1 MVTAEYF
8 EELKESMS
16 KRSVESLVEEFN
28 EQVGRQ
34 GWTSIRGVHDSVLVD
49 TLVAKGIDMSAVY
62 DGVIISFK
70 RKIKLN
76 DDKTRVTFA

>member
-28 EQVGRQ
+28 QQVGRQ
-34 GWTSIRGVHDSVLVD
+34 AWTSIRGVHDSILVD
-49 TLVAKGIDMSAVY
+49 TLVARGIDMSAVY

-76 DDKTRVTFA
+76 NDKTRVIFA